1 VRLAPSVIAGASVI
15 VGGDAQGFADSA
27 AGGPFR
33 AGRGVGASEVVAES
47 GDRLAGDL
55 DRLVVGVAVVGVGE
69 AVVGDVDPGGAS
81 FSAKV

>member
-1 VRLAPSVIAGASVI
+1 
-15 VGGDAQGFADSA
+15 
-27 AGGPFR
+27 
-33 AGRGVGASEVVAES
+33 VVAES

-69 AVVGDVDPGGAS
+69 AVVADLDPGGAS